1 MAIQTVSREKK
12 LQTIIESEKV
22 LNEIQDIDILLER
35 LLSEARSIVNADA
48 GSIYIRKHNML
59 TIKYAQ
65 NDSLQRMLECGR
77 KLPFS
82 FFTFEINEKSI
93 SGYSVLTGT
102 ILNIA
107 DAYTLPDDKPYKFN
121 KQPDSLTGYRTKAI
135 LTVPL
140 ITGNK
145 ETLGVLQIINPLDEK
160 GQIVEFDKND
170 ELYINHFAS
179 GAVQALER
187 ARLTRAMVLR
197 MINMARLRD
206 PKETGSHVQRVS
218 SYAVEIYDRWAFKR
232 GIDVSEQNKFRDMLK
247 ISAILHDVG
256 KVGIPDAILKLPRAF
271 TREEYDII
279 KTHTVIGALLFPSI
293 ESPLDAMARD
303 VALHHHEHWDGS
315 GYPGNVDMT
324 QVTQENAVS
333 MVNGTPLAGE
343 DIPLA
348 ARIVALADVFD
359 ALSSKRVYKKAW
371 SEEEVLAE
379 IQAQSGKHFDP
390 EIVQAFMEIQP
401 IIRKIKEAW
410 PESC

>member
-1 MAIQTVSREKK
+1 
-12 LQTIIESEKV
+12 
-22 LNEIQDIDILLER
+22 
-35 LLSEARSIVNADA
+35 
-48 GSIYIRKHNML
+48 
-59 TIKYAQ
+59 
-65 NDSLQRMLECGR
+65 
-77 KLPFS
+77 
-82 FFTFEINEKSI
+82 
-93 SGYSVLTGT
+93 
-102 ILNIA
+102 
-107 DAYTLPDDKPYKFN
+107 
-121 KQPDSLTGYRTKAI
+121 
-135 LTVPL
+135 
-140 ITGNK
+140 
-145 ETLGVLQIINPLDEK
+145 
-160 GQIVEFDKND
+160 
-170 ELYINHFAS
+170 
-179 GAVQALER
+179 
-187 ARLTRAMVLR
+187 MVLR

-315 GYPGNVDMT
+315 GYPGNVDMM

-371 SEEEVLAE
+371 SEEEVLAIGDGANDRSMLRIAGVGAAVYNADAE
-379 IQAQSGKHFDP
+379 TKSIADYCCKASYTEGVI
-390 EIVQAFMEIQP
+390 EAVAVQDDSSTKRTCRFHLKDWGRCGHADDGAYAEFLRGICNSLCMITG
-401 IIRKIKEAW
+401 
-410 PESC
+410 